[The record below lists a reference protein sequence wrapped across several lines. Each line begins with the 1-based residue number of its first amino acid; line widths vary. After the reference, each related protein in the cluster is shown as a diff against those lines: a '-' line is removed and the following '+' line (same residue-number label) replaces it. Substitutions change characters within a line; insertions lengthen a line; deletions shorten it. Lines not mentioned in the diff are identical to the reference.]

1 MAAFNFEAFS
11 LTPQGSTIS
20 AAPRPAAPAIDRTI
34 QQQCG
39 SFGYGNRAFQFDFA
53 SLESLPED
61 ANPGLTEVLTAKYW
75 NHFSIQLGHWNTL
88 KVIVLDAQM
97 FSIMPDH
104 TKKGVLNT
112 MKSYLGGADAM
123 YARDA
128 DNGQV
133 VILGPRRLMES
144 NITIVGS
151 TTVWDPKKRHVQATA
166 EAKIPRPPNA
176 YILYRKDQQAAL
188 KAANPGI
195 PNNDISV
202 MTGGMWKKE
211 SPEVRAEYQRRATE
225 IKAKLMSAHPHYRYV
240 PRRSSEIR
248 RRAPRRNRA
257 QEVANASPIGENS
270 GAPIVGNP
278 IVTTMEQQQPL
289 PDISVAPNQEIT
301 KDNDVSHLIDPPHV
315 FSGQI
320 TELMPDVANFL
331 PPMTR
336 EGWSPLHDFR
346 AVLNGHT
353 GNNGVDCAL
362 TPESESQDEF
372 VGTPSSTMPDNSAF
386 DWITGTEEDLAQIFG
401 QF

>member
-20 AAPRPAAPAIDRTI
+20 AAPRPAAPAIDRTV

-112 MKSYLGGADAM
+112 M
-123 YARDA
+123 
-128 DNGQV
+128 N
-133 VILGPRRLMES
+133 
-144 NITIVGS
+144 

-211 SPEVRAEYQRRATE
+211 SPEVRAEYQRRASE

-289 PDISVAPNQEIT
+289 PDISIAPNQEIT

-331 PPMTR
+331 PPMIR

-362 TPESESQDEF
+362 TPESESQDDF